1 MPRLCY
7 SLEIRIAN
15 YFRRDQVIKNSL
27 RMGLSVVL
35 SAFCVF
41 CINQNAHG
49 SGFGIFTQS
58 ASSLGQGAAVVAHT
72 SSPSTIFFNPAL
84 MNNLDGTHIEV
95 GTTLFFPE
103 REFTDPAGNKS
114 DNQDTIYATG
124 TFYLTH
130 KFNDKLS
137 AGLGVFNPFGLGTE
151 WDGNWEGRYI
161 ATKSQMAVFNI
172 NPVASYRILPGV
184 SLAAGLDIIVLDATF
199 ERKINLSGIAGA
211 PAGTFPDA
219 GQKFQCDDTG
229 VGFNIGFAADLTK
242 NITLGASYRS
252 EVKLDP
258 SGTVSYSL
266 PSGIPPQ
273 LGGLFQGMGAKTHL
287 TLPQQVYA
295 GIAYKDLGP
304 LTMEAGMRWEG
315 WSSFHQMTVTLDNGM
330 SQTTP
335 RNWKD
340 TYAINFGAQYKLND
354 TVSLLGGYLYG
365 QNPVPDSTFEPAIPD
380 SDTHLFCIGTDL
392 KFNRFSI
399 ALAYAY
405 QLQLDRTKNNTIG
418 DPFSP
423 GTGTANG
430 RYSADMQMLAISLGY
445 RF

>member
-1 MPRLCY
+1 MLK
-7 SLEIRIAN
+7 N
-15 YFRRDQVIKNSL
+15 GYFKGISGFVT
-27 RMGLSVVL
+27 
-35 SAFCVF
+35 AFCVLWA
-41 CINQNAHG
+41 IPNAYG

-58 ASSLGQGAAVVAHT
+58 ASSLGQGAAVAAHT

-84 MNNLDGTHIEV
+84 MNNLDGTQIEV
-95 GTTLFFPE
+95 GTTLFFPQ
-103 REFTDPAGNKS
+103 REFTDPAGNKF
-114 DNQDTIYATG
+114 DNQDNIYATG

-137 AGLGVFNPFGLGTE
+137 AGLGVFNPFGLGTQ

-199 ERKINLSGIAGA
+199 ERKINLSGFG
-211 PAGTFPDA
+211 FPDA

-258 SGTVSYSL
+258 SGTVSYSV

-273 LGGLFQGMGAKTHL
+273 LGSLFQGTGAKTHL

-295 GIAYKDLGP
+295 GFAYKDLGP
-304 LTMEAGMRWEG
+304 LTMEVGMRWEG

-340 TYAINFGAQYKLND
+340 TFAINFGAQYKLND

-380 SDTHLFCIGTDL
+380 SDTHLFCIGADL
-392 KFNRFSI
+392 KFKQFSI

-430 RYSADMQMLAISLGY
+430 RYSTDMQMLAISLGY